1 MFVHVHSLVTPSGR
15 QILAPLAEGY
25 RVRGERLELNRKDI
39 GPISMYVSF
48 LINFLAETSSMKTAV
63 MSALFTTGSLVTSKA
78 SYLQE
83 VHNRYLLH
91 EEVPD
96 INLVFISFSSK
107 EIIINKIDV
116 LIG

>member
-15 QILAPLAEGY
+15 QILAPLAEGC

-63 MSALFTTGSLVTSKA
+63 MSALLTTGSSVTNKV

-116 LIG
+116 LMG